1 MLTKLQSRPPQDK
14 GRGWNLLLA
23 VVAAA
28 CVLIVLVLQIVSTQN
43 SPVSLALL
51 TILISGFTGVWQFR
65 KCGLDPVGL
74 FCCGFVLYDG
84 LLLLRLSLA
93 SASSVML
100 YPTSFGYETYAA
112 AGSLC
117 AIAAVA
123 VLLTTGFGAVGAF
136 LALVAGREVLTLV
149 YRPEYAGHQELL
161 VVMVVDAATMA
172 VGSFLGFGMTA
183 VRSFRPQVPIM
194 TASLI
199 VSVALTFALI
209 PRFGL
214 LGAGYALMI
223 ASLIRVVASQVVLG
237 SALKRVA

>member
-1 MLTKLQSRPPQDK
+1 
-14 GRGWNLLLA
+14 
-23 VVAAA
+23 
-28 CVLIVLVLQIVSTQN
+28 
-43 SPVSLALL
+43 
-51 TILISGFTGVWQFR
+51 
-65 KCGLDPVGL
+65 
-74 FCCGFVLYDG
+74 
-84 LLLLRLSLA
+84 
-93 SASSVML
+93 
-100 YPTSFGYETYAA
+100 
-112 AGSLC
+112 
-117 AIAAVA
+117 
-123 VLLTTGFGAVGAF
+123 
-136 LALVAGREVLTLV
+136 
-149 YRPEYAGHQELL
+149 
-161 VVMVVDAATMA
+161 MVVDAATMA